1 MTSFGARLY
10 APPFSQRNGTSKC
23 HISFEVSIK
32 EKGKSSFQTFCS
44 SQSKSNPTSFIISGI
59 SPLFT
64 LSQLTKSLTK
74 PENTFSSRLCVSDSV
89 NSLYS
94 CHLVLDLE
102 NYPLDNQQE

>member
-89 NSLYS
+89 NSLYCLPFGS
-94 CHLVLDLE
+94 GLRKL
-102 NYPLDNQQE
+102 PIG